1 MAEPRSGPLVESRL
15 DSPPPLPP
23 RLSDRNAPDL
33 AKMAGQP
40 TGTPPSGGLA
50 EVVVEHGMLAEN
62 VLVSLAKILPALTPL
77 ISQIT
82 ASLRTGIVGALQNA
96 GTPAGAQ
103 QSLAAG
109 AGPVP
114 PPPPPIPPQGG
125 PGAAGP
131 VGGPVPAAA
140 PQPGGAGPAPPQ

>member
-1 MAEPRSGPLVESRL
+1 MAEPRSGPLSESKL

-23 RLSDRNAPDL
+23 KLSDKNAPDL
-33 AKMAGQP
+33 AKLSGQP
-40 TGTPPSGGLA
+40 TGTSPTGGLA
-50 EVVVEHGMLAEN
+50 EIVVEHGMLAEN

-77 ISQIT
+77 ISQVT
-82 ASLRTGIVGALQNA
+82 ASLRSGIVSALQNS
-96 GTPAGAQ
+96 GTPQGAQ

-114 PPPPPIPPQGG
+114 PPPTPPIPPQGG

-131 VGGPVPAAA
+131 VGGPVPAAGA
-140 PQPGGAGPAPPQ
+140 PPPQGGAGPT